1 MKYRIT
7 VKLLSDLSTQNGA
20 SFGSTIDNDVC
31 TDADGIPYL
40 PAKRLKGLLKQAYLD
55 YIDISGETDETERYF
70 GESDSSVSPIHV
82 SDARISMDSLIDF
95 EKPVKNDLFH
105 NRDIYLYERTQ
116 TRINEETGS
125 CVKGSLRTTSVVKK
139 GNEFLFDLDTDMDES
154 LLGNVLSMFRHMGCG
169 RTRGYG
175 NVRLSYVKA
184 EEKKS
189 QNKIVFGKKKYSIL
203 LRAKTDILISSKK
216 ANESMDYIPGSAL
229 LGFFAYRYIKEHQL
243 GKDADKDPRFRDI
256 FLEKKVSFSNAY
268 VSDEEG
274 REFLPLPAF
283 LQKRKN
289 KSSSEEKD
297 YVNGLKH
304 FFVKE
309 IDDRNEKKQKMKAVN
324 GYGLLSFDSVYKKDI
339 SFSVNYHHQRDWEKT
354 GDGIISDGDFYQYE
368 AHSRGQYFLFHIES
382 ENPALLESLLRDLTT
397 VRVGKSKTA
406 QYGELEVVSIQPME
420 EKFSKIRSKQFVLV
434 FDSPFMALNKEGDPI
449 TDGKDFREYLNEKCG
464 LNLEEENCRE
474 NLSTILVGG
483 YQMKWNLPKIAS
495 YAIDKG
501 SYFAFE
507 CKEAIEL
514 PSRLSLGF
522 RRNEGFGSI
531 RLLSLSMERKENA
544 VTLGELSSDKGI
556 EKENKE
562 KSPTIIKDRYYVQ
575 ALGDKYF
582 DDIKEKPQVKTFYRQ
597 TSLVQRVTLMLK
609 ESDSLEAFKDAVLD
623 IKTYIDNDP
632 SKEKN
637 ANLIFEILFED
648 SLFVKENIEEKFY
661 KDFFKRLLTRMKFEG
676 RRKDG
681 DKE

>member
-20 SFGSTIDNDVC
+20 SFGSTVDNDVC
-31 TDADGIPYL
+31 TDADGLPYL

-55 YIDISGETDETERYF
+55 YIDVSGETDETERYF

-82 SDARISMDSLIDF
+82 SDARIRMDSLIGF

-139 GNEFLFDLDTDMDES
+139 GNEFLFDLDTDMEEA

-169 RTRGYG
+169 RTRGFG
-175 NVRLSYVKA
+175 NVRLTYVKA
-184 EEKKS
+184 EERES
-189 QNKIVFGKKKYSIL
+189 QNGFVPGNKKYSVL
-203 LRAKTDILISSKK
+203 LRAKTDILISSRK

-229 LGFFAYRYIKEHQL
+229 LGFFAYRYIKEYQL
-243 GKDADKDPRFRDI
+243 GENADKDSRFRDI
-256 FLEKKVSFSNAY
+256 FLGKKVSFSNAY
-268 VSDEEG
+268 ISDEEG
-274 REFLPLPAF
+274 REYLPLPAF

-289 KSSSEEKD
+289 KSSPDEKD

-339 SFSVNYHHQRDWEKT
+339 RFSVNYHHQRDWERT

-368 AHSRGQYFLFHIES
+368 ALSRGQYFLFHVES
-382 ENPALLESLLRDLTT
+382 ENPFLLESLLRDLTT

-406 QYGELEVVSIQPME
+406 QYGELEVVSMKPLE
-420 EKFSKIRSKQFVLV
+420 EKTSKIRSKRFALV
-434 FDSPFMALNKEGDPI
+434 FDSPFMALNKDGDPI
-449 TDGKDFREYLNEKCG
+449 TDGKDFREYLNEKCN
-464 LNLEEENCRE
+464 LDLEEKDCQENI
-474 NLSTILVGG
+474 STILVGG

-501 SYFAFE
+501 SYFAFR
-507 CKEAIEL
+507 CKEETEL

-522 RRNEGFGSI
+522 RRNEGFGNI
-531 RLLSLSMERKENA
+531 RLFALSTEKKENA
-544 VTLGELSSDKGI
+544 VTLGELSSDKGA
-556 EKENKE
+556 EKEKQE
-562 KSPTIIKDRYYVQ
+562 TSPSIIKDRYYVQ
-575 ALGDKYF
+575 AKGDEYF
-582 DDIKEKPQVKTFYRQ
+582 EDIKDKEQVRTFYRQ

-609 ESDSLEAFKDAVLD
+609 ESDSLEAFKDAVMD
-623 IKTYIDNDP
+623 IKTYIDNNP
-632 SKEKN
+632 TKEKN
-637 ANLIFEILFED
+637 ADLIQMILFED

-661 KDFFKRLLTRMKFEG
+661 KDFFKRLLTRMKYEG
-676 RRKDG
+676 RKDG